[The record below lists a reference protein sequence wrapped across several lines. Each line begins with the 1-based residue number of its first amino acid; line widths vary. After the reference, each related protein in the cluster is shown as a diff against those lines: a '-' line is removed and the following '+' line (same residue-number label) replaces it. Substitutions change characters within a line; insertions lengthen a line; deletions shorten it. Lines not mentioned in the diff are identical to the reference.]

1 MTPLRLVF
9 DPVVVR
15 SDTESGFGLLLSVLI
30 NAAAIVQFDG
40 VGLCSLMAQG
50 RFVVTSA
57 VGVIDP
63 LVAQPFVLSGVVG
76 NASVRALERG
86 HEMSLEGD
94 GGCPDC

>member
-1 MTPLRLVF
+1 M
-9 DPVVVR
+9 
-15 SDTESGFGLLLSVLI
+15 LLSVLI

-40 VGLCSLMAQG
+40 VALCGLMAQG

-57 VGVIDP
+57 VGVFDL
-63 LVAQPFVLSGVVG
+63 LVAQPFVLSWVVG
-76 NASVRALERG
+76 NASVRALKSG